1 MHLSIVFIKSVK
13 FLVNII
19 KKNPLKGIFMTYEQ
33 IMVELFEF
41 SAPTYYKWKKH
52 EKRKVFDLL
61 EKYFTKEDLE
71 EFLAVGKIQR
81 YDEVENSKVDNYV
94 RTSEIIKLLTK
105 YKSDYLALALAKSLE
120 SDQVVSGTSKRL
132 HKTKTKLDFLKELER
147 ILSDL
152 SSEISKGEDTTFQSI
167 IENFN
172 EEIGF
177 DFHRNDKSVVLYII
191 TRYRV
196 YNTLYD
202 LDS

>member
-1 MHLSIVFIKSVK
+1 MSILFIKNVK

-19 KKNPLKGIFMTYEQ
+19 NKNPLKGLFVTYEQ

-71 EFLAVGKIQR
+71 EFLTIGKIQR
-81 YDEVENSKVDNYV
+81 YDEVENSKFDSYV

-105 YKSDYLALALAKSLE
+105 YTAEHLALSLAKSLE
-120 SDQVVSGTSKRL
+120 SNHGISGRSKYL
-132 HKTKTKLDFLKELER
+132 NNVKTKFDFLKELNN
-147 ILSDL
+147 ILGDL
-152 SSEISKGEDTTFQSI
+152 STEKAKEEDTIFQSVI
-167 IENFN
+167 DDFN
-172 EEIGF
+172 KNIGF
-177 DFHRNDKSVVLYII
+177 DFNVIDKTVIAHII
-191 TRYRV
+191 MRYKV
-196 YNTLYD
+196 YNTLNN